1 MRVSNRIGRLG
12 GSRMGGSVGLEG
24 LRCKVGV
31 PSRDRGFGALDGC
44 SQKDWQCG
52 GDRMG
57 FLNGNWDARMG
68 SQPKLE
74 KWRCRMGI
82 PNRAGGLGVQDGGT
96 NGGCLWGSGRVGGWR
111 DRWMER
117 RMDAGGG
124 KAGAVPVS
132 VSSGSGSQLQTA
144 EQETPKSSP
153 RPPALHPLP
162 YQRRPRRSLI
172 QTNCGADV
180 GK

>member
-117 RMDAGGG
+117 RMDAGGCPCVCQQRLWQPVTDG
-124 KAGAVPVS
+124 RAGNPQELPTPPSPAPPPLS
-132 VSSGSGSQLQTA
+132 APTPEEPNSNQL
-144 EQETPKSSP
+144 
-153 RPPALHPLP
+153 R
-162 YQRRPRRSLI
+162 
-172 QTNCGADV
+172 G
-180 GK
+180 